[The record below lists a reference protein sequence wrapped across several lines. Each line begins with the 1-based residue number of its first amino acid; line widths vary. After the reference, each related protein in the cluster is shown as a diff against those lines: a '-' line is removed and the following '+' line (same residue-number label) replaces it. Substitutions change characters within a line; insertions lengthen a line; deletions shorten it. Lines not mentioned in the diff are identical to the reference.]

1 MSEIDKILEA
11 LKRSFLY
18 QINCEL
24 TEKQSKTLLEHID
37 DLHFAVN
44 ENTELNAR
52 IAELE
57 AAQRWIPVSERL
69 PEDGDFVLI
78 WDEMNGVYIAEHSKQ
93 VPQWAAD
100 GYYRHG
106 TSYKYITHW
115 MPLPEVKE

>member
-1 MSEIDKILEA
+1 MSDEI
-11 LKRSFLY
+11 RM
-18 QINCEL
+18 
-24 TEKQSKTLLEHID
+24 TLLHHSTNDLIEQLLMWRGLAAEH
-37 DLHFAVN
+37 F
-44 ENTELNAR
+44 AR

-57 AAQRWIPVSERL
+57 EAQRWIPVGERL

-115 MPLPEVKE
+115 MPLPQPPEVK